1 MRLLELAPEAKG
13 NREEGLTQP
22 ITEKYALQSIP
33 SIARNDIWNP
43 LPELFPLATKST
55 QRLRE
60 WPVKMTGSSCDRH
73 VSKITPVLGLSGMGS

>member
-1 MRLLELAPEAKG
+1 MLHR
-13 NREEGLTQP
+13 
-22 ITEKYALQSIP
+22 P
-33 SIARNDIWNP
+33 SMARNDIWNP

-73 VSKITPVLGLSGMGS
+73 VSKITPVLGLSAMENNKGLNYLQ